1 MLAALVVTLVFGC
14 TPSGDSQQSEVWF
27 VEDSTNRG
35 IAFGHVSGAS
45 GEYLLPEIM
54 GGGVGL
60 VDVDNDGD
68 LDAYFVQSGY
78 WGRLEDS
85 PANQL
90 YSNDGTGRF
99 TLVQDSGAEDQGYG
113 MGVAVGD
120 VDMDGYM
127 DLLVTNVGK
136 NSLFLNDRTGR
147 FVDITAPAGLREEA
161 FSASAAFSD
170 FDGDGDQDIF
180 VTNYVDWSMAT
191 EIDCF
196 DSGSGARNYCD
207 PGNYRR
213 PSFDDI
219 YRNNGDGTFTNMSQ
233 DSGIHSIKGNGLG
246 VVTADFNNDGLT
258 DVFVANDKTP
268 NHLWINLGDFR
279 FENRAVAWGCAMDDH
294 GIAKAGMG
302 VLGVDLE
309 SDGDMDL
316 IVVNIQGET
325 DSYFRNEGGYFID
338 ATSRVGLTASSR
350 RHTRFG
356 IALADFD
363 NDGFLDLFQ
372 GNGRVTHSAESL
384 VEDAFAEPNLLF
396 VGGANGSTFKS
407 STAVQI
413 SAVPLIH
420 TSRGVALGDIDLDG
434 RMDLLVGNRDDTPY
448 LLMNAAGKENN
459 WLQIKLL
466 RKDATYDTESHIYVE
481 LGGKTLHRSVQTSGS
496 YLAANS
502 PIVHLGMGSE
512 TVVRNVR
519 VIWSSGKEE
528 DFDDIFANQYVTLV
542 QGQGTK
548 STSL

>member
-1 MLAALVVTLVFGC
+1 MLFGC
-14 TPSGDSQQSEVWF
+14 TPQGESKQSQVWF
-27 VEDSTNRG
+27 VEDSANRG
-35 IAFGHVSGAS
+35 IAFRHISGAR

-68 LDAYFVQSGY
+68 LDAYLVQSGY

-85 PANQL
+85 PSNQL
-90 YSNDGTGRF
+90 YRNDGSGRF
-99 TLVQDSGAEDQGYG
+99 SLVKNSGAEDQGYG

-147 FVDITAPAGLREEA
+147 FVDITTRAGLHEEA

-170 FDGDGDQDIF
+170 FDGDGDQDLF
-180 VTNYVDWSMAT
+180 VTNYVEWSKRT

-207 PGNYRR
+207 PSNYRS
-213 PSFDDI
+213 PSFDHV

-233 DSGIHSIKGNGLG
+233 DSGLHSIKGNGLG
-246 VVTADFNNDGLT
+246 VVTADFNNDGLS

-302 VLGVDLE
+302 VLSVDLE

-325 DSYFRNEGGYFID
+325 DSYFRNEGGYFVD

-350 RHTRFG
+350 RYTRFG

-384 VEDAFAEPNLLF
+384 VEDVFAEPNLLF
-396 VGGANGSTFKS
+396 LGGIDGSTFKS
-407 STAVQI
+407 STTVQI
-413 SAVPLIH
+413 TADPLIH

-434 RMDLLVGNRDDTPY
+434 RMDLLVGNRDDAPY
-448 LLMNAAGKENN
+448 LLINASNTGNN
-459 WLQIKLL
+459 WLQISLL
-466 RKDATYDTESHIYVE
+466 RDDATYDTESRIYLE
-481 LGGKTLHRSVQTSGS
+481 IGGETWHRSVQPSGS
-496 YLAANS
+496 YLSSNS
-502 PIVHLGMGSE
+502 PVVHIGMGGE
-512 TVVRNVR
+512 TVARHVR
-519 VIWSSGKEE
+519 VIWSLGTEE
-528 DFDDIFANQYVTLV
+528 EFGDLSANQYVTLV

-548 STSL
+548 PASL